1 MFPGP
6 LIHKYG
12 PLIINNL
19 VKKGVKLI
27 DAIFI
32 GKKRRKVVSILRSK
46 TYLCSLKNK
55 AVSSVVFILKIS
67 VKHKYSSNV

>member
-6 LIHKYG
+6 LIHKLG
-12 PLIINNL
+12 QSTINILAKN
-19 VKKGVKLI
+19 GVKLI
-27 DAIFI
+27 DAIFL

-55 AVSSVVFILKIS
+55 AVSRTVFILKIS
-67 VKHKYSSNV
+67 VKRKYSSNV